1 MSQAL
6 MPSNAPPWTYRG
18 GRKPGVKNKL
28 TRARLDLAQWA
39 RSIIADPDYQKRVKA
54 QAILG
59 TLSDTEMKLLYEYGF
74 GKPDSKLILELHKE
88 DVEQQEKAS
97 PEEAASVIER
107 TRQLALEAAELEGDT
122 VDAEVVTPPPP
133 PPPPREEER

>member
-39 RSIIADPDYQKRVKA
+39 RSILENPEYRERVKA

-59 TLSDTEMKLLYEYGF
+59 TLSDVELKCLYEYGF

-88 DVEQQEKAS
+88 DLEQQEKAS
-97 PEEAASVIER
+97 PEETASVIER

-122 VDAEVVTPPPP
+122 VEAEIVT
-133 PPPPREEER
+133 PREEER